1 MGNRDKNEI
10 VASILESAAS
20 AKDECGI
27 RLMRIMHDSFLS
39 YAMVTHYLKLLTEN
53 GSLEYNTPTKMYKI
67 TDRGLRF
74 LELHEK
80 METLLSSITT

>member
-1 MGNRDKNEI
+1 MGNWDKNEI

-53 GSLEYNTPTKMYKI
+53 GSLEYDTPTKMYKI

-80 METLLSSITT
+80 METLLSSIAT